1 MRFLLLLFLFT
12 PSFVFGQATGKDIAN
27 RSLGGS
33 ISVDSINALSKFN
46 LRQTTAG
53 QTIVIPNLTS
63 TAKDIEVRN
72 KGAVSVILSPGGV
85 LDTSKFFTYAW
96 MGGKWA
102 VSGGSGGSS
111 IDTTHFVRKV
121 GDTMSGDLDMG
132 LNNIKRV
139 SALKDG
145 SNINSVTVSGRRLSD
160 NTGTDI
166 LTWNSQFNGVGINT
180 NTYYG
185 YLKTDNLTGSH
196 TAQLPNKDGILA
208 MTTDIPAS
216 VDTSLLV
223 HKARNGADFAS
234 ASATRTN
241 LGVPAGSGTSTGTN
255 TGDQTFTLSSDVTGT
270 GTGSIVST
278 ISPGA
283 VTYAKMQNI
292 ASGSLIGRS
301 TAGSGSPES
310 IAVGSG
316 LSLSAGTLSVTGSA
330 PTGSAGGALAG
341 TYPNP
346 TLSSTNLN
354 HWSSID
360 TSAKANVNA
369 QNIAKTGTGSTYV
382 MNTSPAL
389 VAPVLGV
396 ASATSLAVSGTA
408 GAGFINLP
416 NQSADAATPASGVN
430 LYHKTAGLSWINSS
444 GFTRTFTM
452 PSANVVYTFP
462 ATSTLASLELAETF
476 SGVKTFSSAPKFA
489 SGIGLQDANGVNLIS
504 FPSTVTSAVNYLTVT
519 NAISGSGPT
528 LGVNARSGNNIAGAN
543 NTIASG
549 RGTGVG
555 SVLSGYASL
564 LLLQT
569 PATVVSGT
577 GLQTLSTRMQ
587 IGGNPGSSSD
597 TNSASL
603 LYGSGTLSSTN
614 YHILYSSN
622 NLNFNASSNL
632 IFKVGGTIET
642 LRIASGVLVTGSSGS
657 VAYSATNAAGST
669 NAHMVIDPA
678 SSVTG
683 GNAFAFDSPNGFSF
697 LRANGTRR
705 IRRWSAILSNN
716 VDIAGSESSDLT
728 WSSLNTTDNFIV
740 NSILKVGTG
749 LTFTDATNIIFGT
762 TTGTKHGT
770 ATSQKQSFWNATPIV
785 QPVNTTAINDVL
797 VNTGLMASGANSAK
811 FSVPISTAVA
821 GKTTT
826 YTITFS
832 DATVTGDA
840 TSGAFTVTLPSAA
853 TVTGVEFTI
862 KKIDASANAVTVG
875 TTSSQTIDGI
885 TTYSLASRWSTIT
898 VQSDGSNWLI
908 ISKI

>member
-1 MRFLLLLFLFT
+1 LKVTDSR
-12 PSFVFGQATGKDIAN
+12 TGTSQKGLEYGADYSSHYSS
-27 RSLGGS
+27 RSL
-33 ISVDSINALSKFN
+33 VDKAYATSL
-46 LRQTTAG
+46 
-53 QTIVIPNLTS
+53 IPS
-63 TAKDIEVRN
+63 
-72 KGAVSVILSPGGV
+72 SLSP
-85 LDTSKFFTYAW
+85 
-96 MGGKWA
+96 
-102 VSGGSGGSS
+102 SGSAG
-111 IDTTHFVRKV
+111 
-121 GDTMSGDLDMG
+121 GDL
-132 LNNIKRV
+132 
-139 SALKDG
+139 
-145 SNINSVTVSGRRLSD
+145 
-160 NTGTDI
+160 TGTYPNP
-166 LTWNSQFNGVGINT
+166 TVG
-180 NTYYG
+180 
-185 YLKTDNLTGSH
+185 
-196 TAQLPNKDGILA
+196 
-208 MTTDIPAS
+208 
-216 VDTSLLV
+216 
-223 HKARNGADFAS
+223 GAAI
-234 ASATRTN
+234 
-241 LGVPAGSGTSTGTN
+241 
-255 TGDQTFTLSSDVTGT
+255 TFL
-270 GTGSIVST
+270 
-278 ISPGA
+278 
-283 VTYAKMQNI
+283 KMQNI

-310 IAVGSG
+310 IAVGANLSLAGGTLAVTG
-316 LSLSAGTLSVTGSA
+316 LSAKQDTGTAVLRNGTRALTADWNAGTFNFTGIKSLS
-330 PTGSAGGALAG
+330 
-341 TYPNP
+341 
-346 TLSSTNLN
+346 
-354 HWSSID
+354 I
-360 TSAKANVNA
+360 
-369 QNIAKTGTGSTYV
+369 
-382 MNTSPAL
+382 
-389 VAPVLGV
+389 
-396 ASATSLAVSGTA
+396 SGTA

-632 IFKVGGTIET
+632 IFKVGGTIEA